1 MFFKFLK
8 RSPPPAPPKPKAKR
22 RPSPSRFAD
31 LPTQPSAL
39 PEVQEGSNHED
50 WELWEHSVAAMDS
63 QLQSIDPTV
72 SRFRLELERPSEFQ
86 DVEAYAQVKK
96 KDP

>member
-8 RSPPPAPPKPKAKR
+8 RSPPPAPKPKAKR
-22 RPSPSRFAD
+22 RPGNSSLAE

-39 PEVQEGSNHED
+39 PEVQEGSEHED
-50 WELWEHSVAAMDS
+50 WELWENSVAAMDS
-63 QLQSIDPTV
+63 QLQSIDPTI
-72 SRFRLELERPSEFQ
+72 SRFRRELERPSEFQ
-86 DVEAYAQVKK
+86 EVEAYAQVKK

>member
-8 RSPPPAPPKPKAKR
+8 RSPPPPKPKAKR
-22 RPSPSRFAD
+22 RPSTSSLAE

-39 PEVQEGSNHED
+39 PEVQEGSDHED
-50 WELWEHSVAAMDS
+50 WELWENSVAAMDS
-63 QLQSIDPTV
+63 QLQSIDPTI
-72 SRFRLELERPSEFQ
+72 SRFRQELEQPSEFQ
-86 DVEAYAQVKK
+86 DLEAYAQVKK